1 MCEIIIL
8 LIDCVAQ
15 LQKIQAEC
23 AANVNAGKK
32 NVDTHERA
40 CRAVES
46 QIQGL
51 NTELRLKDQEAQD
64 VLQETN
70 GTRQELGRLSSSRS
84 AIQQCQVEFE
94 NAQRTHDE
102 FMESFPNKSA
112 QYKKQIKV
120 CAMMC
125 AIQAS

>member
-1 MCEIIIL
+1 MSKIYFISFFCFT
-8 LIDCVAQ
+8 Q
-15 LQKIQAEC
+15 LQKIQTEC
-23 AANVNAGKK
+23 AANVNAAKK

-64 VLQETN
+64 VLQETS

-102 FMESFPNKSA
+102 FMESFPNKSE

-120 CAMMC
+120 CTLIC
-125 AIQAS
+125 SFQL